1 MSIVTKTGD
10 GGTTGRFGGGRIS
23 KSNPRIEAIGS
34 VDELN
39 SSIGLMSARTDLGD
53 DVLVDLKLIQG
64 IFFTIGSMLSLSPEA
79 KEETKEYVPNIQS
92 EELEHLERRITE
104 LEAILTPQRKFIL
117 PGGAPSAAMS
127 FWIRSLARKAERRVV
142 EASEQEA
149 VDESILKYLNRVSD
163 YFYILARYLNMESGV
178 GETEWQGGEK

>member
-53 DVLVDLKLIQG
+53 DVLVDLKLNG
-64 IFFTIGSMLSLSPEA
+64 FFVKIHLGNLLIDNLNCLA
-79 KEETKEYVPNIQS
+79 LNI
-92 EELEHLERRITE
+92 
-104 LEAILTPQRKFIL
+104 
-117 PGGAPSAAMS
+117 
-127 FWIRSLARKAERRVV
+127 
-142 EASEQEA
+142 
-149 VDESILKYLNRVSD
+149 ES
-163 YFYILARYLNMESGV
+163 
-178 GETEWQGGEK
+178 

>member
-79 KEETKEYVPNIQS
+79 KEETKE
-92 EELEHLERRITE
+92 
-104 LEAILTPQRKFIL
+104 
-117 PGGAPSAAMS
+117 
-127 FWIRSLARKAERRVV
+127 
-142 EASEQEA
+142 
-149 VDESILKYLNRVSD
+149 
-163 YFYILARYLNMESGV
+163 
-178 GETEWQGGEK
+178 